1 MQRRL
6 LNRVLLNLFIH
17 SFFISIVIEFALSS
31 YAAGAFTDLIFTA
44 AVDLVIF
51 GKDLFLA
58 VSFDL
63 NDPIGSLRATSDKST
78 DWYKDKMN
86 TKDASDTE
94 KNYYDDPNPFADF
107 EMSGMCVLNS
117 QMSPQTPEFTSK

>member
-17 SFFISIVIEFALSS
+17 SSFISIVIEFALSS
-31 YAAGAFTDLIFTA
+31 YAAGAFTDMIFTA

>member
-6 LNRVLLNLFIH
+6 LNRVSLNLFIH
-17 SFFISIVIEFALSS
+17 SFFISILIEFALSS
-31 YAAGAFTDLIFTA
+31 YAAGAFPDMIFTA

-58 VSFDL
+58 VSFNL
-63 NDPIGSLRATSDKST
+63 RDPIGSLRATSDKST

>member
-31 YAAGAFTDLIFTA
+31 YAAGAFTDVIFTA